1 MKKTI
6 NFEQISPLMETN
18 LTMIVCRAD
27 SPLAKSNI
35 LSKFSKLVERYNL
48 HLIEVIDR
56 KEEVIQVFKN
66 LQGKYESTMLEQIIP
81 QKRKTPA
88 L

>member
-1 MKKTI
+1 MI
-6 NFEQISPLMETN
+6 ENN

-27 SPLAKSNI
+27 SPLAKINI
-35 LSKFSKLVERYNL
+35 LSKFNNLVEKYNL

-56 KEEVIQVFKN
+56 KDEVIQVFKD
-66 LQGKYESTMLEQIIP
+66 LQRKYETTMLEQITP

>member
-1 MKKTI
+1 
-6 NFEQISPLMETN
+6 
-18 LTMIVCRAD
+18 MIVCRAD
-27 SPLAKSNI
+27 SPLAKINI
-35 LSKFSKLVERYNL
+35 LSKFNNLVEKYNL

-56 KEEVIQVFKN
+56 KDEVIQVFKD
-66 LQGKYESTMLEQIIP
+66 LQRKYETTMLEQITP